1 MKQTEIYDPIAD
13 RVLGQEKGNQ
23 NFIYRHRYEL
33 LRKIIN
39 VVVFLMIINN
49 IWDYRP
55 IEIANFMQDLVW
67 LGFVSWLPI
76 WYIYRR
82 QTKHSKVLSYLC
94 IAVPIITIILSSV
107 VSST

>member
-23 NFIYRHRYEL
+23 NFIYRHKYEL

-39 VVVFLMIINN
+39 LVVFLTIINN
-49 IWDYRP
+49 ILDYRP
-55 IEIANFMQDLVW
+55 IAITNFMQDLVW

-76 WYIYRR
+76 WYVYRR
-82 QTKHSKVLSYLC
+82 HAKHSKVLSYLC

-107 VSST
+107 VTG